1 MDFLMSGLA
10 ACGACVFTNPLEV
23 VKTRMQLQGELQ
35 APGTYQR
42 HYRNVFHAFITIGK
56 VDGLAALQK
65 GLAPALLYQFLMNG
79 IRLGTYGLAE
89 AGGYLHTAEGT
100 HSPAR
105 SAVAGAMA
113 GVMGAYLGSP
123 IYMVKTHLQ
132 AQAASEIAVGHQYKH
147 QIFPPQSWK
156 LALVAAMVSGI
167 AVVLAMAPF
176 DVACTRLYNQP
187 TDAQGKVRKC
197 SGMQAGKQGF
207 GEADC
212 GCRWDSLKCS
222 LWRSCPWWALTNS
235 FSCSPSLSD
244 MLSGPHVPG
253 DTGRSAADSSDRGHF
268 WHVQGYRCLLLPPR
282 PPHHPLPLLLGPA
295 ALPLLHIH

>member
-23 VKTRMQLQGELQ
+23 VKTRMQLQGELK

-65 GLAPALLYQFLMNG
+65 GLAPALIYQFLMNG

-105 SAVAGAMA
+105 SAAAGAMA

-187 TDAQGKVRKC
+187 TNAQGKGLMYRGILDALLQTARTEGIF
-197 SGMQAGKQGF
+197 GMYKGIGASYF
-207 GEADC
+207 
-212 GCRWDSLKCS
+212 RL
-222 LWRSCPWWALTNS
+222 
-235 FSCSPSLSD
+235 
-244 MLSGPHVPG
+244 GPHTILSLFFW
-253 DTGRSAADSSDRGHF
+253 DQLRSLYYTYAK
-268 WHVQGYRCLLLPPR
+268 
-282 PPHHPLPLLLGPA
+282 
-295 ALPLLHIH
+295 